1 MAIDTIGANALATSA
16 VTTAKIAAD
25 AVTSAKIPAGAVV
38 ASDVADGSVTTAKL
52 ADNAVTS
59 AKALNLGRR
68 NIVINGAM
76 QVAQRGTSA
85 TGKGASSNFL
95 VDRFKANHNGNSAGR
110 YTVSQVADVHDGFA
124 SALKFD
130 CTTADTSIGSSE
142 RFFIEY
148 PMEGQDLQQ
157 FRKGSSDAK
166 DFVVSFYA
174 KANGNF
180 TYVVGFY
187 DADNN
192 RTVSRTFAVTSSWQR
207 FTINF
212 GADTAGA
219 FGNDNALSLQLRFY
233 LHVGSNYTSASLQ
246 TSWNAVNNAAT
257 AGGMTSS
264 FYSSTD
270 NTFFLTGVQLEVGDK
285 SDGTSTATDFEH
297 RSFAEELSL
306 CQRYFSKISSIDV
319 AAYHATGGSAPTEN
333 LTYLQTMRSA
343 PTCTLIRQSGDSF
356 NLGNINQRNITVDSF
371 NFYVNAS
378 STNQMVAF
386 GHNGKPA
393 TYTMEAE
400 L

>member
-212 GADTAGA
+212 GADTSGA
-219 FGNDNALSLQLRFY
+219 FDNDNALSLQLRFY

-270 NTFFLTGVQLEVGDK
+270 NTFFLTGLQMEVGD
-285 SDGTSTATDFEH
+285 TATDFEH
-297 RSFAEELSL
+297 RSVGEELAL
-306 CQRYFSKISSIDV
+306 CQRYFYKWINTGLSDQYNFYSPYSPAQITAGLPNSSAICPMTFPTTMR
-319 AAYHATGGSAPTEN
+319 AAPTVATTLSGGTLN
-333 LTYLQTMRSA
+333 RQTSTPFGYVAQMGTTSTGTHYVSQYLA
-343 PTCTLIRQSGDSF
+343 D
-356 NLGNINQRNITVDSF
+356 
-371 NFYVNAS
+371 
-378 STNQMVAF
+378 
-386 GHNGKPA
+386 
-393 TYTMEAE
+393 AE